1 VLYYKHFFLFKLF
14 LAFVLSSFNA
24 GVVLAGPLFGL
35 FVDWFGHQRK
45 IFLFTC
51 CIKVL
56 SYILYSINISGF
68 FPLSGR
74 LLSGIAYGGMTAI
87 TFGQIA
93 LQTEPEER
101 GGIYVFIEGV
111 YCLGAT
117 TGPAVGG
124 FIAFDIT
131 IWGWHINQGN
141 SPGIL
146 LTMVWTL
153 FLIVT
158 ILLPKDV
165 WLETGLG
172 KKEVS
177 FVEQV
182 EEKREIIVD
191 TDGGRFTKGDPNGKR
206 KLAEVHPNGDGSLN
220 DVSLPRGQDLFDCSE
235 NSDEKMDVYTF
246 NSEDELI
253 EPSGRPG
260 LPNFDLEGEANIEC
274 NSAVLC
280 LLYLTFISEFF
291 SSTSTFY
298 VPVIALH
305 HFHLQLIHVKLL
317 FLNCAAFTFLV
328 FILFTLASNYI
339 NERKLFLVALSM
351 QIAAILVLTSIGF
364 AWDRVTNAQN
374 YILLLYIC
382 LGMPYFAYPF
392 SNSILSKIT
401 DPRNASFYQGSS
413 ISSVH
418 LAIVSSRVIISFV
431 KTKESLIIYCFSLV
445 FLWFT
450 GFIWFGLN
458 YKRFVG
464 KDEKH
469 K

>member
-1 VLYYKHFFLFKLF
+1 M
-14 LAFVLSSFNA
+14 LSSFNV

-35 FVDWFGHQRK
+35 FVDRFGHQRK

-74 LLSGIAYGGMTAI
+74 LLSGLAFGGMTAI
-87 TFGQIA
+87 TFGQIV

-101 GGIYVFIEGV
+101 GRIYVFIEGV

-117 TGPAVGG
+117 IGPAVGG
-124 FIAFDIT
+124 FITFDVT

-141 SPGIL
+141 SPGVF
-146 LTMVWTL
+146 LTIVWTL

-165 WLETGLG
+165 WLESGTAQ
-172 KKEVS
+172 KEMS

-182 EEKREIIVD
+182 AEKREIFAD
-191 TDGGRFTKGDPNGKR
+191 ANDQRFNKGNPNDVR
-206 KLAEVHPNGDGSLN
+206 KLGEVHPNVHGSLN
-220 DVSLPRGQDLFDCSE
+220 DVSLSGDRGQAT
-235 NSDEKMDVYTF
+235 DEKMDTHAF

-260 LPNFDLEGEANIEC
+260 LADFDLQGEANIEC

-305 HFHLQLIHVKLL
+305 HFHLHLIHVKLF

-328 FILFTLASNYI
+328 FIVFSLASDYI
-339 NERKLFLVALSM
+339 NERKLFLVASAM

-364 AWDRVTNAQN
+364 AWNHVTNAQN

-413 ISSVH
+413 NASLH
-418 LAIVSSRVIISFV
+418 LAIVSSRVMMSFV